1 MIVAVAAVG
10 GESVSEDEEWDP
22 RLRQLGE
29 YIRMQRQLADLS
41 LRRLAEMTSVSNAYL
56 SQIERGLHQP
66 SLRVIRSIADA
77 LNVSADVLLAQAGL
91 VESRTAPS
99 SDDPSRSTEQAIRAD
114 PNLTDEE
121 REALIAVYRSYRQRD
136 RPA

>member
-1 MIVAVAAVG
+1 MT
-10 GESVSEDEEWDP
+10 EEEWDP

-77 LNVSADVLLAQAGL
+77 LNLSADVLLAQAGL
-91 VESRTAPS
+91 VESRTTPS
-99 SDDPSRSTEQAIRAD
+99 AADATRSTEEAIRAD
-114 PNLTDEE
+114 PNLSEDE
-121 REALIAVYRSYRQRD
+121 REALIAVYRSYRQRG
-136 RPA
+136 PA